1 MGKDYYEVLGVD
13 RSATSEDIKKAFRKL
28 AIRLHPDKNP
38 DDPNAEEKFKNVVQ
52 ANDVLSDPE
61 KRQIYDKYG
70 EEGLQAGGDP
80 RGGGGGI
87 FDIFDLFNG
96 GGRGGERSRGPAKGQ
111 DLQHQLGVTLK
122 EMYNGTTR
130 KIQINKKVL
139 CVTCSGRGCKKDA
152 AGSKKCVGCRGQG
165 IKITRRQVG
174 FAIHQMQETCRDCN
188 GKGEVIDDK
197 DKCPKCNGKKVIADP
212 KILEVH
218 IEKGAREG
226 QRIVFNEEG
235 DQFPG
240 ITPGDI
246 VIILKQKG
254 DASTIVERHE
264 NDLVMEKK
272 ITLLEALTG
281 FQFLFTT
288 LDDRTLV
295 IKNKPGEVTK
305 PESVKVVPNEGMP
318 IKGNPYNR
326 GLLIIKFDVEFPTS
340 FTAESKEFLAKA
352 LPPKPVIDSIPAEHE
367 ECFVTEFNESAHRQ
381 RAASGGQEAYDED
394 DEEQG
399 GGGGHTC
406 VHQ

>member
-1 MGKDYYEVLGVD
+1 MTDATASDYYERLGVSRD
-13 RSATSEDIKKAFRKL
+13 ATPEEIKKAFRRL
-28 AIRLHPDKNP
+28 AVKLHPDKNP
-38 DDPNAEEKFKNVVQ
+38 DDPEAESKFKNVVQ
-52 ANDVLSDPE
+52 AHDVLSDPE

-96 GGRGGERSRGPAKGQ
+96 GGGRSRGPAKGQ
-111 DLQHQLGVTLK
+111 DLTHQLGVTLK
-122 EMYNGTTR
+122 EMYNGATR

-139 CVTCSGRGCKKDA
+139 CVACAGR
-152 AGSKKCVGCRGQG
+152 GSKKDTGAKKCSGCRGQG

-188 GKGEVIDDK
+188 GKGEVIDEK
-197 DKCPKCNGKKVIADP
+197 DRCPKCNGKKVIADP

-218 IEKGAREG
+218 IDKGAREG
-226 QRIVFNEEG
+226 QRITFAEEG

-246 VIILKQKG
+246 VIILKQKP
-254 DASTIVERHE
+254 DPTVTVERHE

-295 IKNKPGEVTK
+295 IKNKPGEIVK
-305 PESVKVVPNEGMP
+305 PESVKVIPNEGMP

-326 GLLIIKFDVEFPTS
+326 GLLIIKFEVEFPTS
-340 FTAESKEFLAKA
+340 LTSEEKEHLSRA
-352 LPPKPVIDSIPAEHE
+352 LPPKPRLESLPMEHE
-367 ECFVTEFNESAHRQ
+367 ECFVVDFNESAHR
-381 RAASGGQEAYDED
+381 RHEHSGQEAYDED
-394 DEEQG
+394 EDQG